1 MHKYPYS
8 IAHSNV
14 ANYTVQ
20 AHLWAWGLVPHQV
33 LADQFTL
40 FQPHG
45 GIMPT
50 LYGYLYQ
57 VFKATRAPAM
67 HMSDSQLIQNNKCFN
82 LLIQ

>member
-1 MHKYPYS
+1 MLQ
-8 IAHSNV
+8 I
-14 ANYTVQ
+14 T
-20 AHLWAWGLVPHQV
+20 HLWAWGLVPHQV

-45 GIMPT
+45 AIMPT